1 MNRVALVLLLV
12 LGNDLGFRFTENV
25 KRNPRSSQ
33 GATITGQV
41 VDARTQQPLRGAI
54 ISTARVPI
62 ANQPDAPP
70 RPSIGFRTGQDGRFV
85 LRGVAP
91 GIVNFVVSKAG
102 YAPGPYASARPAA
115 DGEQIDNVVLTVPPG
130 ASLSGRIVDE
140 AGQPVAGMMV
150 IVLSAPS
157 ITPGTPRAEAS
168 LIGGRSIT
176 DDDGRYWIG
185 GLTSGEYMATV
196 GSGIDQAYITSS
208 GKQFILSAGGSDPP
222 PDAMAAK
229 VALTTGEDRTAV
241 DFVIRFRDRYTGPRP
256 LDEGSASIAGR
267 VVDLRGAAFPHA
279 PVVLSE
285 SGKSGRMVR
294 TRADAAGRFLF
305 QNVPPGSVIVGS
317 SEGFARP
324 QGMVGNPITLHVTAG
339 SRTENVMVTAERG
352 GTISGTL
359 TDEYGEPALA
369 TVMVLTPTKPSQ
381 SDDSGSFVT
390 RPDGTRIF
398 GRAGSSDA
406 KGRFRISGVP
416 AGEYVLSILWS
427 DPITARTEIHFTDH
441 TGLNRLVTPGS
452 LFYPG
457 VGTVSQAS
465 TIVVSEGSESTGIDM
480 MIPPVEIAAIN
491 VTVTAS
497 RPVGDIQLHQILL
510 DDRLP
515 MLEKTLKLT
524 ESSAKLDA
532 RAGRYRLLASAEVT
546 SNADNVVRLWSSVDV
561 DADPLVPATANMV
574 LEPGANIS
582 GRIVFEGKAA
592 NAHNTMAWLLPVA
605 AMPGIRIPTLDG
617 NTTVTAA
624 TGEFSIEG
632 ILPGHY
638 VIQACGSTS
647 DTLCMLKAAI
657 VRGRDVLDEPIDL
670 APGEEIGDV
679 RLIVTDRISELSGRV
694 ADASGKPSQ
703 TDWVVVFSTEKKYW
717 WRGSRRVW
725 LVRPNADGQYS
736 VRALPAGTYVVAA
749 IANPRSEDELLTNL
763 PGLAS
768 AGARVTI
775 AEGDRK
781 VQDLRVR

>member
-1 MNRVALVLLLV
+1 MKTGSLVLLVAAL
-12 LGNDLGFRFTENV
+12 DLGFLLAQ
-25 KRNPRSSQ
+25 PPSQ

-41 VDARTQQPLRGAI
+41 VDARTHQPLRGAI
-54 ISTARVPI
+54 VSAARIPI
-62 ANQPDAPP
+62 ASPDPP
-70 RPSIGFRTGQDGRFV
+70 RPSIGFRTGPDGRFV

-115 DGEQIDNVVLTVPPG
+115 DAEQIDNVLLTVPPG

-157 ITPGTPRAEAS
+157 ITPATLRSVGELS
-168 LIGGRSIT
+168 LIGGRGIT

-196 GSGIDQAYITSS
+196 GTGIDQAYITSS
-208 GKQFILSAGGSDPP
+208 GIKGVILGGGGSDPL

-256 LDEGSASIAGR
+256 LDEGSATIAGR

-285 SGKSGRMVR
+285 SGRSGRMVR

-317 SEGFARP
+317 SETFARP
-324 QGMVGNPITLHVTAG
+324 QGMLGNPITLHVTAG
-339 SRTENVMVTAERG
+339 ARTENVTVTAERG

-359 TDEYGEPALA
+359 TDEYGDPALA
-369 TVMVLTPTKPSQ
+369 TVMILTPTKPSQ

-398 GRAGSSDA
+398 GRAGNSDA
-406 KGRFRISGVP
+406 KGRFRLGGVP

-427 DPITARTEIHFTDH
+427 DPITARTEIHYTDH
-441 TGLNRLVTPGS
+441 TGQDRLVTPGS

-497 RPVGDIQLHQILL
+497 RPIGEIQLHQILL

-524 ESSAKLDA
+524 ESSVKLDA

-561 DADPLVPATANMV
+561 DADPLLPATATMV
-574 LEPGANIS
+574 LEPGSNIS

-592 NAHNTMAWLLPVA
+592 NAHNTLAWLLPVA

-617 NTTVTAA
+617 NTTMTAA

-632 ILPGHY
+632 ILPGRY

-694 ADASGKPSQ
+694 TDATGKPSQ
-703 TDWVVVFSTEKKYW
+703 TDWVVVFSADKKYW

-736 VRALPAGTYVVAA
+736 VRALAAGTYVVAA
-749 IANPRSEDELLTNL
+749 IPNPRSEDELLTKL
-763 PGLAS
+763 PGLVS
-768 AGARVTI
+768 AGPRVTI